1 MLSLPKFKTPPI
13 EFNQGQLFA
22 TNVFDLLPEDHDC
35 FVYEQIFKGIDTLSL
50 ESKYHHL
57 GQHAYHPRLIVSILI
72 YAYSHGVFSSREIE
86 RHCHQDLAFMYIS
99 QRNCPNFRVLGDF
112 RKNNIQ
118 FFHDC
123 FKQSVKM
130 AIELK
135 MASLGHI
142 SLDGSKFKANSSKHK
157 AMSYGRLK
165 TKENK
170 LTKEIEEL
178 IRKANQCDT
187 DEDEDYQAQNGYSIQ
202 EDIKFKQKQLEKVS
216 AAKRALEKREDED
229 NPGMAIDNKK
239 QISFTD
245 YDARIMK
252 TKGAYEY
259 SYNPQISVDK
269 DKQIIVGQ
277 HVSQNPNDQQE
288 VKPALIAIAEATDGH
303 IINEMSLDNG
313 YNSGANLSAL
323 NEANIDA
330 YVATNRQD
338 KPTKE
343 ILEESN
349 RQFVKADFIYIEEE
363 DSFECPAGK
372 KLTANP
378 NSQAKKK
385 IYRASKKLCQDCIYY
400 ARCNSSKNRTSRI
413 IQTDEYEAL
422 RQGMKKKMAT
432 ASAKKVYDVRKITA
446 EPAFGHIKNSGFRGF
461 SLRGIDKVAGEFS
474 LVCTAYNL
482 KKIAR
487 AKIAGSIRLKT
498 ANGLRSIEYK

>member
-1 MLSLPKFKTPPI
+1 MSPLLKFKTPPA
-13 EFNQGQLFA
+13 EFNQHQLFA
-22 TNVFDLLPEDHDC
+22 TNVFDLLPVDHDC
-35 FVYEQIFKGIDTLSL
+35 FVYEQIFKGIDTSSL

-99 QRNCPNFRVLGDF
+99 QWNCPNFRVLGDF

-187 DEDEDYQAQNGYSIQ
+187 DEDDAYQEQNGYSIP
-202 EDIKFKQKQLEKVS
+202 EDIEFKQKQLEKVS
-216 AAKRALEKREDED
+216 AAKRALEKREEEE
-229 NPGMAIDNKK
+229 NPGLAIDNKK

-269 DKQIIVGQ
+269 DKQIIIGQ
-277 HVSQNPNDQQE
+277 HVSQSPNDQQE
-288 VKPALIAIAEATDGH
+288 VKPALIAIAG
-303 IINEMSLDNG
+303 
-313 YNSGANLSAL
+313 
-323 NEANIDA
+323 
-330 YVATNRQD
+330 TNQSWV
-338 KPTKE
+338 T
-343 ILEESN
+343 I
-349 RQFVKADFIYIEEE
+349 
-363 DSFECPAGK
+363 
-372 KLTANP
+372 
-378 NSQAKKK
+378 
-385 IYRASKKLCQDCIYY
+385 
-400 ARCNSSKNRTSRI
+400 
-413 IQTDEYEAL
+413 
-422 RQGMKKKMAT
+422 
-432 ASAKKVYDVRKITA
+432 
-446 EPAFGHIKNSGFRGF
+446 
-461 SLRGIDKVAGEFS
+461 
-474 LVCTAYNL
+474 
-482 KKIAR
+482 
-487 AKIAGSIRLKT
+487 
-498 ANGLRSIEYK
+498 